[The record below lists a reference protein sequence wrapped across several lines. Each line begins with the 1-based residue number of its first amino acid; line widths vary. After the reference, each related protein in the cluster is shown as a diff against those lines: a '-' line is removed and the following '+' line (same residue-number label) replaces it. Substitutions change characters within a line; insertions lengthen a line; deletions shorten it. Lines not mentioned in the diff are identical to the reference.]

1 MIKSILKIYKRLNL
15 DSEGCI
21 TVLNRN
27 NFFYNKNIKIFEK
40 DSKFFQKHKKNKSS
54 IKKKINYRTKL
65 F

>member
-1 MIKSILKIYKRLNL
+1 MIKSVLRIYKKLIL

-21 TVLNRN
+21 SILNRN
-27 NFFYNKNIKIFEK
+27 NFFRNKKIKIFER
-40 DSKFFQKHKKNKSS
+40 DLKFFQKYKKNRNI